1 MKLSVIVPCYNVA
14 PYVDRAMR
22 SISNQTLRDIEI
34 ICVDDKSTDGTLDV
48 LKMWARAD
56 LRVRVIENKK
66 NQGVAVA
73 RNRGIDAARGEYIGF
88 VDPDDFVDEYFF
100 ERLVRCADTGNLDV
114 ACGQLRVFE
123 VDGKIRIDPNRSMRD
138 LRANKHNFKY
148 HYTAIYRRD
157 FLNSANIRYPK
168 LMVCEDKVF
177 ETMAVCAMRTELGIV
192 HGVYYNYCR
201 RIDSLNSDIFNE
213 KKLADAVKAMEYN
226 INIYNSVSLSCD
238 DYVCGA
244 YRHFSFLYDE
254 LLHKNVKK
262 VGDVAYAMCKLFRKM
277 KFLEEMRKNNNGLFL
292 ALANGDVQGVVDVI
306 QALRIYSKK
315 CRLFGLFNFITISY
329 NKVQCDIRLFGIL
342 IWRSKTVISGSGIK
356 K

>member
-14 PYVDRAMR
+14 PFVDRAMR

-34 ICVDDKSTDGTLDV
+34 ICVDDKSTDGTLNV

-123 VDGKIRIDPNRSMRD
+123 VDGKIRVDPNRSMRD
-138 LRANKHNFKY
+138 LRKNKHNFKY
-148 HYTAIYRRD
+148 HYTAIYKRD
-157 FLNSANIRYPK
+157 LLNVANIRYPK
-168 LMVCEDKVF
+168 LIVCEDKVF
-177 ETMAVCAMRTELGIV
+177 ETMVLCAMRTELGIV
-192 HGVYYNYCR
+192 RGVYYNYCR
-201 RIDSLNSDIFNE
+201 RIDSLNSDVFDE
-213 KKLADAVKAMEYN
+213 KKFSDAVKAMERN
-226 INIYNSVSLSCD
+226 IDIYNMTSVSYQ

-244 YRHFSFLYDE
+244 YRQFVFLYDE
-254 LLHKNVKK
+254 LLHKNAKK
-262 VGDVAYAMCKLFRKM
+262 AGDVAYAMCKLFRK
-277 KFLEEMRKNNNGLFL
+277 LRCVSEMRNKNHGLYL
-292 ALANGDVQGVVDVI
+292 ALVNGDAQGVLDVI
-306 QALRIYSKK
+306 QAMRIYSKK
-315 CRLFGLFNFITISY
+315 IRLFGLFNVITISY
-329 NKVQCDIRLFGIL
+329 NKVQCDIRVFGIL
-342 IWRSKTVISGSGIK
+342 ILRLKTMIGGSGIK